1 MAPISSLVQSSGS
14 YVMPGVYGALAAGVL
29 VGFYHGFERYKR
41 RKALPH
47 TRRASS
53 REAVAPEQSAGGEGG
68 AEMMYELN
76 EAAKAAQE
84 LESTQ
89 GRV

>member
-53 REAVAPEQSAGGEGG
+53 REAVAPEQSAEGG